1 MIGETSVRPSV
12 EVGDTR
18 RRHTRSYT
26 YTRSK
31 LCRHRTDSQHR
42 ESGTL
47 STREVTRDSDCTT
60 PIRRVAHGTHN
71 VLYGPCSL
79 RFSSPSRRAARRP
92 PLRAHATLHTR
103 ASAAPA
109 GASPVAI
116 FIATSRSKLRPCV
129 LTLTHGLS
137 YTHALVCHMGCRTST
152 APTIQPF
159 SSRRSLP
166 MRWNS
171 RTSTAS
177 CAQQR
182 GAS

>member
-1 MIGETSVRPSV
+1 MIGETSVRPS
-12 EVGDTR
+12 EVGDPHADGT
-18 RRHTRSYT
+18 HSYT

-47 STREVTRDSDCTT
+47 STREVTRDSNCTT

-92 PLRAHATLHTR
+92 PLRAHATLHPR

-116 FIATSRSKLRPCV
+116 CRRDRALPPKRCKKKIARPR
-129 LTLTHGLS
+129 HI
-137 YTHALVCHMGCRTST
+137 YMGCRTST
-152 APTIQPF
+152 APTMQPF

>member
-1 MIGETSVRPSV
+1 MPNATRGGPRRQVKPPSVRPW
-12 EVGDTR
+12 
-18 RRHTRSYT
+18 RSGTHADGTHSCHT

-47 STREVTRDSDCTT
+47 STREVTRDSNCTT

-137 YTHALVCHMGCRTST
+137 YST
-152 APTIQPF
+152 PMPWSVTWAVAPRRRRPY
-159 SSRRSLP
+159 SRSRR
-166 MRWNS
+166 
-171 RTSTAS
+171 
-177 CAQQR
+177 
-182 GAS
+182 GAACR